1 MAERSEKI
9 SIGTVIEALP
19 SAAFRV
25 LLADG
30 AGGKEIFT
38 YLSGK
43 MRIHRIKV
51 LVGDRVKVEL
61 SPDGA
66 KGRIIQRL

>member
-9 SIGTVIEALP
+9 SIGAVVEALP
-19 SAAFRV
+19 NATFRV
-25 LLADG
+25 RLED
-30 AGGKEIFT
+30 GKEIFT

-51 LVGDRVKVEL
+51 LVGDKVRVEL
-61 SPDGA
+61 SLDET
-66 KGRIIQRL
+66 KGRIIQRM